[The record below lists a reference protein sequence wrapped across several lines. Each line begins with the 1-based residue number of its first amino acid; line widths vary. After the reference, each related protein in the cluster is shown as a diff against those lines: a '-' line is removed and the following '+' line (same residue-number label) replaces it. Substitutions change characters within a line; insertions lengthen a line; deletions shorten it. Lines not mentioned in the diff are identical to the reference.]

1 MAEPIDLTTLVRD
14 PENLNLGTE
23 RGGELVESSIAEL
36 GAGRSVLVDRNGTI
50 IAGNHAVA
58 AAIKLGLT
66 QGEVI
71 KTTGDRL
78 VVVQRE
84 DLDMGNDPRAK
95 KLAILDNRTTD
106 LNLKWDADALDALID
121 EGTIDLDEAFT
132 TEDLSYLLDGV
143 IPDDLAPDPEELD
156 DEQNYPQDRAIVP
169 IALTWLENK
178 QWQAVKDHLGIQRDK
193 QAFMRLVEDY
203 GAEKM
208 QQP

>member
-1 MAEPIDLTTLVRD
+1 MAEPIDLTTLVPD

-23 RGGELVESSIAEL
+23 RGGELIENSIAEL
-36 GAGRSVLVDRNGTI
+36 GAGRSVLVDRNGII

-71 KTTGDRL
+71 RTTGDRL

-84 DLDMGNDPRAK
+84 DLDMGDDPRAK

-106 LNLKWDADALDALID
+106 LNLKWDAEALEALID

-143 IPDDLAPDPEELD
+143 IPDELAPDPEEPD
-156 DEQNYPQDRAIVP
+156 DEPDYPQDRAIVP
-169 IALTWLENK
+169 ISLTWLENK

>member
-1 MAEPIDLTTLVRD
+1 MAEPIDLTTLVPD

-23 RGGELVESSIAEL
+23 RGGELIENSIAEL
-36 GAGRSVLVDRNGTI
+36 GAGRSVLVDRNGII

-71 KTTGDRL
+71 RTTGDRL

-84 DLDMGNDPRAK
+84 DLDMGDDPRAK

-106 LNLKWDADALDALID
+106 LNLKWDAEALEALID

-143 IPDDLAPDPEELD
+143 IPDELAPDPEEPD
-156 DEQNYPQDRAIVP
+156 DEPDYPQDRAIVP
-169 IALTWLENK
+169 ISLTWLENK
-178 QWQAVKDHLGIQRDK
+178 QWQAVKDHMGIQRDK